1 MIRLD
6 LSREPRWLDLGH
18 GVRLRVAPLTT
29 SFMAAARSDP
39 SVTGLP
45 EGASNETIA
54 VTMAKA
60 LARLVVL
67 DWEGVGDADGEPV
80 PVTPE
85 GIDALLDILPLF
97 EAFQL
102 RYVSKGL
109 LLEEEKNGS
118 APSANGTSAGATG
131 TADPAAAPARECPAV
146 LNRPLTIEGWQVW
159 DLAQRLTGQLR
170 AVPGA
175 ILGLDM
181 TAALAMADALGIDT
195 LACAELLPEV
205 EGMMVRG
212 LNAQIRAEHD
222 G

>member
-18 GVRLRVAPLTT
+18 GVRVHVGPLTT
-29 SFMAAARSDP
+29 SLMAAARSDP
-39 SVTGLP
+39 LVTDLP

-54 VTMAKA
+54 VAMAKA

-67 DWEGVGDADGEPV
+67 DWEGVGDAAGEPL

-109 LLEEEKNGS
+109 LLEQEKNGS
-118 APSANGTSAGATG
+118 APSASGTSPGATG
-131 TADPAAAPARECPAV
+131 TAGPAPAPA
-146 LNRPLTIEGWQVW
+146 PS
-159 DLAQRLTGQLR
+159 A
-170 AVPGA
+170 P
-175 ILGLDM
+175 
-181 TAALAMADALGIDT
+181 
-195 LACAELLPEV
+195 PS
-205 EGMMVRG
+205 
-212 LNAQIRAEHD
+212 
-222 G
+222 

>member
-18 GVRLRVAPLTT
+18 DVRVRVAPLTT
-29 SFMAAARSDP
+29 SLMAAARSDAT
-39 SVTGLP
+39 VAALP

-67 DWEGVGDADGEPV
+67 EWEGVGDAEGNPV

-109 LLEEEKNGS
+109 LLEAEKNVS
-118 APSANGTSAGATG
+118 APLPNGISAGATSI
-131 TADPAAAPARECPAV
+131 ADPAPELVPSAPPS
-146 LNRPLTIEGWQVW
+146 
-159 DLAQRLTGQLR
+159 
-170 AVPGA
+170 
-175 ILGLDM
+175 
-181 TAALAMADALGIDT
+181 
-195 LACAELLPEV
+195 
-205 EGMMVRG
+205 
-212 LNAQIRAEHD
+212 
-222 G
+222 

>member
-18 GVRLRVAPLTT
+18 GVRLHVGPLTT
-29 SFMAAARSDP
+29 SLMAAARSDP
-39 SVTGLP
+39 AVTALP
-45 EGASNETIA
+45 DGASNETIA
-54 VTMAKA
+54 VAMAKA

-67 DWEGVGDADGEPV
+67 DWEGVGDADGNPV

-109 LLEEEKNGS
+109 LLEEEKNAS

-131 TADPAAAPARECPAV
+131 TADPAPASAPSAP
-146 LNRPLTIEGWQVW
+146 PS
-159 DLAQRLTGQLR
+159 
-170 AVPGA
+170 
-175 ILGLDM
+175 
-181 TAALAMADALGIDT
+181 
-195 LACAELLPEV
+195 
-205 EGMMVRG
+205 
-212 LNAQIRAEHD
+212 
-222 G
+222 

>member
-29 SFMAAARSDP
+29 SLMAAARSDP

-109 LLEEEKNGS
+109 LLEEEKNAS
-118 APSANGTSAGATG
+118 APSAEWHFSGGDRYCRSCRGTCA
-131 TADPAAAPARECPAV
+131 ECPAV